1 MPGSQSL
8 ENLTLNLYS
17 TSEIKLAQ
25 TVKVISELIGKILKG
40 GKRGIVL
47 SETPVSEFTPL

>member
-25 TVKVISELIGKILKG
+25 TVKVISELMGKILKG

-47 SETPVSEFTPL
+47 SETPVRELTPL